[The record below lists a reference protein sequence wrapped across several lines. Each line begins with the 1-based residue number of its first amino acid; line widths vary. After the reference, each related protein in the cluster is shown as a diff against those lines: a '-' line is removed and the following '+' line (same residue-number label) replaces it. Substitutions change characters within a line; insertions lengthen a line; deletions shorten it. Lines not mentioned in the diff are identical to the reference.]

1 MPWSEWDVLAPVG
14 HYYIYFTSDEVRRM
28 WEDASSDPSAPRVSR
43 LDALLAFV
51 WKMII
56 RARGLERDKELV
68 NMAVTLGLRPRV
80 SPPLTDAFL
89 GSAQLAERRF
99 PVVFHAI
106 AGEDE
111 REEASPSYFNIDE
124 ATEVVE
130 YVLELL
136 RDRLHPVCE

>member
-1 MPWSEWDVLAPVG
+1 MSPASPGSPRAHAP
-14 HYYIYFTSDEVRRM
+14 
-28 WEDASSDPSAPRVSR
+28 PSR
-43 LDALLAFV
+43 LLDLTPPPPARYIKLVKNFRSHQAILQYPNERFYSGELEVCAA
-51 WKMII
+51 
-56 RARGLERDKELV
+56 RAQ
-68 NMAVTLGLRPRV
+68 
-80 SPPLTDAFL
+80 TDAFL

-136 RDRLHPVCE
+136 RDRSHPVRE